1 MKKSSQTF
9 TIKKYQNKIFN
20 VFFISN
26 FNQEK
31 KMPEQFINEI
41 ENSLDDSDRE
51 NSDEENSNEESSDKF
66 CRVIIVRYRTN

>member
-1 MKKSSQTF
+1 M
-9 TIKKYQNKIFN
+9 YL
-20 VFFISN
+20 FISN

-31 KMPEQFINEI
+31 NMSEQFINEI

-66 CRVIIVRYRTN
+66 CRVVIVRYRTN